1 VAGNITSPGN
11 LTVGNISATGNIS
24 SGTVYVAGNI
34 TSPGNLTVG
43 NVSTTG
49 NISYT
54 MGNAAHWTTPVTNVA
69 AALNQLALRIWNI
82 ENT

>member
-1 VAGNITSPGN
+1 VDGSITSPGNLTVGNVSTSGTVYVDGNITSPGN
-11 LTVGNISATGNIS
+11 LTVGNI
-24 SGTVYVAGNI
+24 
-34 TSPGNLTVG
+34 
-43 NVSTTG
+43 STTG

-69 AALNQLALRIWNI
+69 AALDQLALRIWNI